1 MYTIKN
7 KNSSGAKLDNR
18 DAENTI
24 RQAADWLMARGV
36 DNAYWEARWLFDSD
50 FNLFEARLE
59 KRAKGKPLQY
69 VLGKQPF
76 RYLNLKVEEG
86 VFVPRPETEILV
98 EKAIAKVK
106 DKKDSIAFLDI
117 GTGSGAIALSLAF
130 ELPLSSG
137 YATDISPLALEVAKT
152 NAKLYRL
159 EERVNL
165 RISNFF
171 DELRGL
177 ENSFD
182 LIVSNPPYVAENE
195 FGSLSREILF
205 EPRQALYSGQDGL
218 DAYRIIIEQARFY
231 LKEGGW
237 LALEVGFR
245 QAEQIKGLLAETGE
259 FNSVE
264 TVKDYSGID
273 RVVLAQRRSIGK
285 SGITRK
291 AGKTRSFNP

>member
-1 MYTIKN
+1 MDILNNWCTEKI
-7 KNSSGAKLDNR
+7 
-18 DAENTI
+18 I
-24 RQAADWLMARGV
+24 RQAADWLKARGV

-50 FNLFEARLE
+50 FNLLEARLE

-76 RYLNLKVEEG
+76 RYLNLEVKEG
-86 VFVPRPETEILV
+86 VFIPRPETEILV
-98 EKAIAKVK
+98 ERAIAKVK
-106 DKKDSIAFLDI
+106 DRKDPITFLDI

-159 EERVNL
+159 EERVNF

-177 ENSFD
+177 ATSFD

-218 DAYRIIIEQARFY
+218 DAYRIIIEQAWFY

-245 QAEQIKGLLAETGE
+245 QAEQIKGLLAETGQ
-259 FNSVE
+259 FDSVE

-273 RVVLAQRRSIGK
+273 RVVLAQRS
-285 SGITRK
+285 S
-291 AGKTRSFNP
+291 